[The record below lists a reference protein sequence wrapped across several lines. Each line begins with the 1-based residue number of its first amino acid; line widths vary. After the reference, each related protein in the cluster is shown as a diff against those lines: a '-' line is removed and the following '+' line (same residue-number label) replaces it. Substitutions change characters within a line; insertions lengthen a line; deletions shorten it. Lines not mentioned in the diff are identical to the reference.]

1 MCICSLLVYGSHVY
15 THPSLLNMCVGKTSL
30 LNILAGRSKSNNSL
44 DVQSEIRMQD
54 YLVDTTNIAVR
65 KQIAFVAQDDSLS
78 FTATPREAIRF
89 SAKLRLP
96 RINTDEEIEVLTEKM
111 LSELGLIDCAETMIG
126 GELIKGISGG
136 ERKRTSVGVE
146 LVTKPSLVFLDGKL
160 DAFLFL
166 QVCLVYLL
174 CHAQQYICL
183 ICPTNFFPPTL
194 FRANKWA
201 RLILSN
207 ASDQSP

>member
-1 MCICSLLVYGSHVY
+1 
-15 THPSLLNMCVGKTSL
+15 
-30 LNILAGRSKSNNSL
+30 
-44 DVQSEIRMQD
+44 MQD

-96 RINTDEEIEVLTEKM
+96 RITTDEEIEVLTEKM
-111 LSELGLIDCAETMIG
+111 LSELGLMDCADTMIG

-146 LVTKPSLVFLDGKL
+146 LVTKPSLVFLDGEL
-160 DAFLFL
+160 ELICFCDCTLLISLLFL
-166 QVCLVYLL
+166 LNNTPMFL
-174 CHAQQYICL
+174 
-183 ICPTNFFPPTL
+183 P
-194 FRANKWA
+194 
-201 RLILSN
+201 IL
-207 ASDQSP
+207 PR